1 MAVEMKKISLNN
13 KETSCCFISNGD
25 LSIEVLPE
33 QGFSIVSFK
42 HKGRELLDTWDL
54 NVFAGAEAD
63 VKNVSENITDTFRKG
78 FGPSVGPWFG
88 GKEEGGKAWQH
99 GVCRFADWSGA
110 VKTGTDSIKGRLN
123 GLKAK
128 LLGKTLD
135 DICGFHLDA
144 EIQFSLNRDGLE
156 YSVVNRSEGNKGTFG
171 IHWYFKSPAGT
182 KVIQKTDMKKLP
194 DFDKA
199 KFQVKDEVVVG
210 DPSLALGQRFDNL
223 NMGPDSCK
231 TRIAYTDGLNI
242 DFRYSDSFKYTMLF
256 SAKQFVCVEPV
267 SGPAWQVGTFGEGMI
282 KMTPNFDS

>member
-1 MAVEMKKISLNN
+1 M
-13 KETSCCFISNGD
+13 
-25 LSIEVLPE
+25 LPE